1 MRGHH
6 PYVTVAGVIST
17 TPDVYSVMIAPLLSA
32 LQSWLSFVLF
42 TVLPI
47 AFEQFVRWLYEWQ
60 VLLTGILAILA
71 AHIWGR
77 SIIKAAHTEEP
88 RSERPAANPRPLQ
101 PERDP
106 RSIEPEPQASSSE
119 RGPTPVQDFS
129 ERVQMLRQLIRLS
142 LAKIPYKAAPLTA
155 EHRALCERI
164 ATVKLDAASLEGQA
178 AALSHFERLGADLAS
193 LEAACR
199 DGNCRSVW
207 EALVQANASARSLVG
222 ALGESETPS
231 AGATVSTLKFPAVR

>member
-17 TPDVYSVMIAPLLSA
+17 TPDVYSVMIAPLFSA
-32 LQSWLSFVLF
+32 LESWLSFVAF

-47 AFEQFVRWLYEWQ
+47 AFEQFVRWLYDWQ
-60 VLLTGILAILA
+60 VLIAGILAILA
-71 AHIWGR
+71 AHIWGKA
-77 SIIKAAHTEEP
+77 IVKAAHTEEAK
-88 RSERPAANPRPLQ
+88 SERPAADPAPPQAERGPRQ
-101 PERDP
+101 V
-106 RSIEPEPQASSSE
+106 EPEPSSIR
-119 RGPTPVQDFS
+119 RGSAPVQDFS

-164 ATVKLDAASLEGQA
+164 ATVKLDAASLEGQT
-178 AALSHFERLGADLAS
+178 AALSHFERLGADLGS

-199 DGNCRSVW
+199 DGNCRNVW

-222 ALGESETPS
+222 ALGERETPS
-231 AGATVSTLKFPAVR
+231 AGATVSTLKFPAVG